1 MTTTIVTSMPKP
13 KVTSL
18 LERLEKLTQKVKDC
32 LDEDMTYCPVQG
44 DFETLQEA
52 LLLLEKKAGVG
63 VRKATLVVEP
73 KHPKGVEQIADE
85 TYRAYMEQLNMAKAI
100 EEANRYMGVFPMP
113 NYKQLSGQ
121 GLGNPG
127 MTGAKSVDAL
137 HVEQGRKYGE
147 KFTEA
152 YHFGLMQNLRGDVTI
167 YVGSDHSDSFRRYLI
182 DDFGQHMTT
191 ATPEGKVTTWKGLAV
206 RLTPARESRVQWD
219 DAQYSYYVDIE
230 KPKTVH
236 RTTRNYLLPG
246 EFFK

>member
-32 LDEDMTYCPVQG
+32 LDEDMTYCPVQS

-52 LLLLEKKAGVG
+52 LLLLEKKP
-63 VRKATLVVEP
+63 KVV
-73 KHPKGVEQIADE
+73 KEQGPIGDPFPMNMGLSE
-85 TYRAYMEQLNMAKAI
+85 EYRKAI
-100 EEANRYMGVFPMP
+100 EEANRQMGVFPMP
-113 NYKQLSGQ
+113 TYNQLYGQ

-127 MTGAKSVDAL
+127 MTGAKSVHAL
-137 HVEQGRKYGE
+137 HAEQGKKYGM

-152 YHFGLMQNLRGDVTI
+152 YHFGLQQNLRGDVTI
-167 YVGSDHSDSFRRYLI
+167 YVGSDHAESFRHYLM

-191 ATPEGKVTTWKGLAV
+191 TTPEGKVTTWKGLAV

-219 DAQYSYYVDIE
+219 EGQYSYYVDIE
-230 KPKTVH
+230 NPKTVH